1 MGASNAKRLLRL
13 CCVHCWCVLGGCL
26 CSYEVLK
33 LSVLVFFKCVPGC
46 DYEAVEM
53 SVSVCL
59 RLVPVGL

>member
-1 MGASNAKRLLRL
+1 MGACVAMRL
-13 CCVHCWCVLGGCL
+13 
-26 CSYEVLK
+26 LK